1 MSDLNS
7 SGQLQGKIAIVT
19 GAASGLGFGIASRC
33 VAEGAQVILT
43 DIDAEGG
50 ARAAQELGSSTRFVH
65 HDTSRVDHWQRLI
78 AVAEESFGRLDILV
92 NNAGVTLMGSV
103 EDVSIEDFDRTWAIN
118 TRGTFLGCRFAIGLM
133 KQQKSGA
140 IVNIASVSAFKPQPE
155 LVAYNASKAAVALMT
170 ESIALHCA
178 KSGYGIR
185 CNSINPGVIH
195 TPMLDKVI
203 AQVDNGEALMDSYK
217 AMHPIGRIGVP
228 EDIAGMAVYLASD
241 AASFITGSAFTVD
254 GGLGIN

>member
-1 MSDLNS
+1 MTDITPA
-7 SGQLQGKIAIVT
+7 GQLAGKAAIVT
-19 GAASGLGFGIASRC
+19 GAASGLGLGIASRF
-33 VAEGAQVILT
+33 VAEGARVILA

-50 ARAAQELGSSTRFVH
+50 ARAAENLGEAARFVH
-65 HDTSRVDHWQRLI
+65 HDTSRVDHWQRLT
-78 AVAEESFGRLDILV
+78 AAAEEQFGGLDILV

-118 TRGTFLGCRFAIGLM
+118 TRGTFLGCRFAIDLM
-133 KQQKSGA
+133 KPKKAGA

-170 ESIALHCA
+170 QSIALHCA
-178 KSGYGIR
+178 RSGYGIR
-185 CNSINPGVIH
+185 CNAINPGVIR

-203 AQVDNGEALMDSYK
+203 AQVEDGEALMASYR
-217 AMHPIGRIGVP
+217 AMHPIGRIGEP
-228 EDIAGMAVYLASD
+228 ADIASMAVYLASD
-241 AASFITGSAFTVD
+241 AAGFITGTSFTVD

>member
-1 MSDLNS
+1 MGVLT
-7 SGQLQGKIAIVT
+7 GRTAIVT
-19 GAASGLGFGIASRC
+19 GAASGLGYGIAERF
-33 VAEGAQVILT
+33 VAEGARVILA
-43 DIDAEGG
+43 DIDETGG
-50 ARAAQELGSSTRFVH
+50 ETAAAKLGQATQFMR
-65 HDTSRVDHWQRLI
+65 HDTSRVEDWQRLI
-78 AVAEESFGRLDILV
+78 AMAEQSFGGLDILV

-103 EDVSIEDFDRTWAIN
+103 EDVAIEDFDKTWAIN

-133 KQQKSGA
+133 KQKKSGA

-170 ESIALHCA
+170 QSIALHCA

-203 AQVDNGEALMDSYK
+203 AQVENGEALMDSYK

-228 EDIAGMAVYLASD
+228 GDIAGMAVYLASD